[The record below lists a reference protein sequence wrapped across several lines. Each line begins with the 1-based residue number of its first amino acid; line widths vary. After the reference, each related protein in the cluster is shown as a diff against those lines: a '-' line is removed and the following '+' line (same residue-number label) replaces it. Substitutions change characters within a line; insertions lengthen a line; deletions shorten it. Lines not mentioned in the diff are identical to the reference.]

1 MKVLRRSDT
10 PETPA
15 VAPIFEGAVTR
26 RDMISRS
33 DSSQV
38 TVTLVRFLEGAKN
51 HLHVHTADQVLY
63 ITEGRG
69 LVGNRDGDHEVEAGD
84 IAHIPA
90 GEPHWHGARPGRDMA
105 HLSILPPCE
114 TRLVEQEERAPIG

>member
-1 MKVLRRSDT
+1 MKVLRKGDT

-15 VAPIFEGAVTR
+15 QAPVFEGAVMR
-26 RDMISRS
+26 RNMVTDD
-33 DSSQV
+33 DSTQV
-38 TVTLVRFLEGAKN
+38 RVTLVRFLDGAKN

-63 ITEGRG
+63 ITEGHG
-69 LVGNRDGDHEVEAGD
+69 LVGNRQGDQEVEAGD

-90 GEPHWHGARPGRDMA
+90 GEPHWHGAQPGRDMA

-114 TRLVEQEERAPIG
+114 TRLYEE